1 MPAPIQLSVLL
12 VEDHRA
18 DAALIAEIVR
28 GPGRVAVELTWV
40 GTLAEAVEAVG
51 ERTFDAVL
59 LDLSL
64 PDARGVQ
71 GVMHLHAARPLPV
84 IVLTGRDAD
93 DLGFAALDAGASDY
107 LTKDH
112 ITRARL
118 TRALY
123 NAVQTARIARDLE
136 AQRNLL
142 ESVLESLADAVV
154 VIDREGAVQMRNPA
168 AERMLGARL
177 EETLSAMGESRYFD
191 PATRRPMPRDT
202 QPWSRARRGEV
213 VDGAEIWLADPQ
225 AGPRPPGEGPGHWL
239 SANIRPF
246 EVDGRLQGGVAVLR
260 DITERR
266 AREQQVRALNDEL
279 RRQIA
284 ERSRAVV
291 ALEAA
296 NRLKAQFLDVVSHEL
311 RTPLTPI
318 LGYARLLLRESAG
331 LAPDQRDA
339 VRQIRD
345 SGDRLQRV
353 VDQVLE
359 FQTLRSE
366 PITVRPVVFEPWP
379 LLERL
384 VRDGRQRAA
393 EAVTLSLHADALP
406 ARLVADVE
414 QVEGIVERLLDNAL
428 TFTPH
433 GQIALWTRYV
443 DGRWLV
449 EVRDSGVG
457 IEAEHLDFIFGEFYQ
472 AEPSMTR
479 RHGGLGLGLAQ
490 ARFVAEA
497 LGGELGV
504 RSTPGQGSAF
514 RLAVPATLPE
524 G

>member
-1 MPAPIQLSVLL
+1 MPPPVHLSVLL

-18 DAALIAEIVR
+18 DAELIAEMLR
-28 GPGRVAVELTWV
+28 GPGRVGVTLARV
-40 GTLAEAVEAVG
+40 GTLGEAVEAVS
-51 ERTFDAVL
+51 EHHFDAVL
-59 LDLSL
+59 LDLTL

-71 GVMHLHAARPLPV
+71 AVMHLHAARPLPV
-84 IVLTGRDAD
+84 VVLTGRDD
-93 DLGFAALDAGASDY
+93 DEVGFAALDAGAADF

-112 ITRARL
+112 MSRARL

-154 VIDREGAVQMRNPA
+154 VVDREGAVQMQNPA
-168 AERMLGARL
+168 AERLLGDRL
-177 EETLSAMGESRYFD
+177 DETLSAVGEAWSFD

-202 QPWSRARRGEV
+202 QPWSRAQRGEV
-213 VDGAEIWLADPQ
+213 VDGAEIWLARD
-225 AGPRPPGEGPGHWL
+225 ARPGRWL

-266 AREQQVRALNDEL
+266 AREEQVRALNDEL

-318 LGYARLLLRESAG
+318 LGYARLLLRKAEG
-331 LAPDQRDA
+331 LDPAQREA
-339 VRQIRD
+339 VEQIRD
-345 SGDRLQRV
+345 SGDRLERV
-353 VDQVLE
+353 VDQVLQ
-359 FQTLRSE
+359 FQTMRSE
-366 PITVRPVVFEPWP
+366 PITVNPVIFEPRA
-379 LLERL
+379 LLDRL
-384 VRDGRQRAA
+384 LDDGRRRAEQA
-393 EAVTLSLHADALP
+393 PVELTLDADDLP
-406 ARLVADVE
+406 PRLVADAEHIGGV
-414 QVEGIVERLLDNAL
+414 IERLLDNAL

-433 GQIALWTRYV
+433 GRIELRARHA
-443 DGRWLV
+443 DARWLI

-457 IEAEHLDFIFGEFYQ
+457 IDAEHLDLIFGAFYQ

-479 RHGGLGLGLAQ
+479 RHGGLGLGLAH

-497 LGGELGV
+497 LGGELAV
-504 RSTPGQGSAF
+504 RSTPGRGSAF
-514 RLAVPATLPE
+514 RLVVPATLPE
-524 G
+524 A